1 MSYDQHRQSYQGEQ
15 APHHMGS
22 VQSLRMKSAERAKIN
37 KEMKSM
43 IDKLGEEIAF
53 DINNIEASI
62 KELQSQ

>member
-1 MSYDQHRQSYQGEQ
+1 
-15 APHHMGS
+15 MGS